1 METRDSAHDMPP
13 KTTVTLIND
22 PVKAAR
28 TMKLVYVLDGETTGI
43 TRKKRKK
50 GFQYLYEGGT
60 VKDRKV
66 LERIKKLVIPPAWNN
81 VWICPMENGHLQATG
96 IDALGR
102 KQYLYHPLWIELRN
116 QRKYHR
122 MVQFAHALPAIRLQI
137 EKDLS
142 RRGMSREK
150 VLALIVSLMERT
162 SIRVGN
168 STYEKMY
175 GSFGLTTLK
184 DKHIDVKGS
193 SIQFSFKGKKGVY
206 QDIGIKSP
214 RLARMVQQCKEIP
227 GKELFQYYD
236 EEGKRQSIDS
246 GMVNNYIK
254 DICGEDFTSKD
265 FRTWSGTVKAFLAFR
280 ELGCAETESE
290 KKKLVVEAIDR
301 VAAQLGNTRAVCK
314 KYYIHP
320 EIISQ
325 YESGT
330 IQNYFDQ
337 LDEIEKTDA
346 KTGLTNEEKIVLS
359 ILEKKR

>member
-1 METRDSAHDMPP
+1 MA
-13 KTTVTLIND
+13 TLIND
-22 PVKAAR
+22 QVKAAKA
-28 TMKLVYVLDGETTGI
+28 MKLVYVLDGETAGI
-43 TRKKRKK
+43 TREKRGK
-50 GFQYLYEGGT
+50 GFRYLYDGGT
-60 VKDRKV
+60 VEDRKV
-66 LERIKKLVIPPAWNN
+66 LERIRKLVIPPAWKN

-96 IDALGR
+96 IDAMGR

-116 QRKYHR
+116 QHKYHR
-122 MVQFAHALPAIRLQI
+122 MVQFANALPAIRTQI
-137 EKDLS
+137 EKDLT
-142 RRGMSREK
+142 RKEMSKEK

-168 STYEKMY
+168 STYEKLY

-206 QDIGIKSP
+206 QDIGIRSP

-246 GMVNNYIK
+246 GMVNDYIK

-290 KKKLVVEAIDR
+290 KKKVIVEAIDK

-320 EIISQ
+320 EIILQ

-330 IQNYFDQ
+330 LQNYFDR
-337 LDEIEKTDA
+337 LDKIERSDIKA
-346 KTGLTNEEKIVLS
+346 GLTEEESIVLS
-359 ILEKKR
+359 ILEKKK

>member
-1 METRDSAHDMPP
+1 MA
-13 KTTVTLIND
+13 TLIND
-22 PVKAAR
+22 QVKAAKA
-28 TMKLVYVLDGETTGI
+28 MKLVYVLDGETAGI
-43 TRKKRKK
+43 TREKRGK
-50 GFQYLYEGGT
+50 GFRYLYDGGT
-60 VKDRKV
+60 VEDRKV
-66 LERIKKLVIPPAWNN
+66 LERIRKLVIPPAWKN

-96 IDALGR
+96 IDAMGR
-102 KQYLYHPLWIELRN
+102 KQYLYHPLWIKLRN
-116 QRKYHR
+116 QHKYHR
-122 MVQFAHALPAIRLQI
+122 MVQFANALPTIRTQI
-137 EKDLS
+137 EKDLT
-142 RRGMSREK
+142 RKEISREK

-168 STYEKMY
+168 STYEKLY

-206 QDIGIKSP
+206 QDIGIRSP

-246 GMVNNYIK
+246 GMVNDYIK

-290 KKKLVVEAIDR
+290 KKKVIVEAIDK

-320 EIISQ
+320 EIILQ

-330 IQNYFDQ
+330 LQNYFDR
-337 LDEIEKTDA
+337 LDKIERSDIKA
-346 KTGLTNEEKIVLS
+346 GLTEEESIVLS
-359 ILEKKR
+359 ILEKKK